1 MESSAEANWFK
12 RKNGSGGPT
21 TMTEDPEYKPTDEE
35 RAALDRQ
42 AQRQKESSAA
52 PRYAVVNDYRGTRV
66 ELDHPDPVIAR
77 ALLREALG
85 TASDAFCDGVLRQLF
100 IFVDIDDSDW
110 AEIDLNFLIASVIG
124 GKPKHEQHTQL
135 LVQMS
140 IVLLMQTKFARNYD
154 QAERLFEQVK
164 KDLKQKDNP
173 YTVASAAAV
182 VKNLSL
188 LLDSYER
195 GANRFARTFCQQLE
209 ALERCRG
216 SGAPSMTVQQQVTV
230 GLVGNLTNA
239 KVANDP
245 AVDPQALSDQ
255 RQSAAPLIDGPSERD
270 REELPLR
277 RRKTR

>member
-1 MESSAEANWFK
+1 
-12 RKNGSGGPT
+12 
-21 TMTEDPEYKPTDEE
+21 MTEDPEHKLTDAE

-42 AQRQKESSAA
+42 EQRRKDSCAA
-52 PRYAVVNDYRGTRV
+52 PRVLVVNDWRGSRI

-85 TASDAFCDGVLRQLF
+85 TASDAFCDGLLHQICEF
-100 IFVDIDDSDW
+100 AGEDADW
-110 AEIDLNFLIASVIG
+110 AETDINFLLASVIEG
-124 GKPKHEQHTQL
+124 RPKNAQHALL
-135 LVQMS
+135 LVHMS
-140 IVLLMQTKFARNYD
+140 NVSLMQIKFARNYD
-154 QAERLFEQVK
+154 RAERLFDDVK
-164 KDLKQKDNP
+164 RDLRQKDNP
-173 YTVASAAAV
+173 YTVASGAAA

-209 ALERCRG
+209 ALERYCG
-216 SGAPSMTVQQQVTV
+216 SGAPSVTVQQQVTV

-239 KVANDP
+239 KAANDP
-245 AVDPQALSDQ
+245 AAAPQLSDQ
-255 RQSAAPLIDGPSERD
+255 RQSAMPLIGETGARD